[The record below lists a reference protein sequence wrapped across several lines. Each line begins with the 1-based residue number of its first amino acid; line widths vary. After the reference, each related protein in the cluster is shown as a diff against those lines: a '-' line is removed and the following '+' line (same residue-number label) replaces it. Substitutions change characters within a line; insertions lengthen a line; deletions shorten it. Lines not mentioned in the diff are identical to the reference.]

1 MTTRA
6 SLHGIVDRLPDDLLP
21 AAEVSLTRIAEFD
34 GEFWSSLL
42 TAREDHLPLTEAE
55 RERVDQAWELLG
67 RDAVIGDEPL
77 DELLGLFD
85 EKERSDAPESV
96 ARLRK
101 GHRRIQELRRLEPN
115 WDGEGARPPVPREVG
130 TAAVFWH
137 SLPAAET
144 APSIGPAN
152 DGGVVFEWELGPVS
166 LYCYARDLVVEVAA
180 FDAEHDIVELQLPPR
195 QAATLTAV
203 LLNAFSRPR

>member
-1 MTTRA
+1 
-6 SLHGIVDRLPDDLLP
+6 
-21 AAEVSLTRIAEFD
+21 
-34 GEFWSSLL
+34 
-42 TAREDHLPLTEAE
+42 
-55 RERVDQAWELLG
+55 
-67 RDAVIGDEPL
+67 
-77 DELLGLFD
+77 
-85 EKERSDAPESV
+85 
-96 ARLRK
+96 
-101 GHRRIQELRRLEPN
+101 
-115 WDGEGARPPVPREVG
+115 
-130 TAAVFWH
+130 VFWH